1 MPKYLLGLIILLT
14 VYSCSRKQNPAKTES
29 MTTTVTTLPGST
41 GASGTVVTPKKADSA
56 VVVKKRNFTPKKKDI
71 IPPSIVVNDKAAKKA
86 VDGRLYYDLL
96 GNRYWKNYKDG
107 RYYLFSQKMYDDP
120 AFKPR

>member
-1 MPKYLLGLIILLT
+1 MAKYLFAFILLVS
-14 VYSCSRKQNPAKTES
+14 VYGCSKRHTPDK
-29 MTTTVTTLPGST
+29 TTLSSKVST
-41 GASGTVVTPKKADSA
+41 LPSEGGVITPTKTDSA

-107 RYYLFSQKMYDDP
+107 KYYLFSQKMYDNP
-120 AFKPR
+120 AFKPPK

>member
-1 MPKYLLGLIILLT
+1 MPKYLFAFIFLIT
-14 VYSCSRKQNPAKTES
+14 AFNCARKHTPEKTNS
-29 MTTTVTTLPGST
+29 ITTTVTS
-41 GASGTVVTPKKADSA
+41 GAGTVIPNKSDSI
-56 VVVKKRNFTPKKKDI
+56 VVRKRNFTPKKKDI

-107 RYYLFSQKMYDDP
+107 KYYLFNQKMYDNP
-120 AFKPR
+120 AFKPPK

>member
-1 MPKYLLGLIILLT
+1 MAKYSFAFILLLS
-14 VYSCSRKQNPAKTES
+14 VYSCSRRHTPDKTTITS
-29 MTTTVTTLPGST
+29 SVTTLPSEGVST
-41 GASGTVVTPKKADSA
+41 VPTKTDSA

-107 RYYLFSQKMYDDP
+107 KYYLFSQKMYDNP
-120 AFKPR
+120 AFKPPK

>member
-1 MPKYLLGLIILLT
+1 MPKIFLFALSFLILL
-14 VYSCSRKQNPAKTES
+14 SCSRRHTPEKTNS
-29 MTTTVTTLPGST
+29 ITTTVTSEPGSVNK
-41 GASGTVVTPKKADSA
+41 SDSA

-107 RYYLFSQKMYDDP
+107 KYYLFNQKMYDNP
-120 AFKPR
+120 AFKPPK

>member
-1 MPKYLLGLIILLT
+1 MPKYLFAFIFLIIL
-14 VYSCSRKQNPAKTES
+14 YSCSRRHTPERTD
-29 MTTTVTTLPGST
+29 TVTVTTLPGST
-41 GASGTVVTPKKADSA
+41 TETKTDS

-96 GNRYWKNYKDG
+96 GHRYWKNYKDG
-107 RYYLFSQKMYDDP
+107 KYYLFSQKMYDNP
-120 AFKPR
+120 AFKPPK

>member
-1 MPKYLLGLIILLT
+1 MHKYLFGFIVLLS
-14 VYSCSRKQNPAKTES
+14 VNGCSRKHNPAKTDS
-29 MTTTVTTLPGST
+29 ITTTVSSEPGSVI
-41 GASGTVVTPKKADSA
+41 APKKSDSV

-107 RYYLFSQKMYDDP
+107 KYYLFSQKMYDDP
-120 AFKPR
+120 AFKPPK

>member
-1 MPKYLLGLIILLT
+1 MTKYLSAFLLLIT
-14 VYSCSRKQNPAKTES
+14 AYSCSRKHNPAKTDS
-29 MTTTVTTLPGST
+29 ITTTVTTIPGT
-41 GASGTVVTPKKADSA
+41 GTVAKSDS

-96 GNRYWKNYKDG
+96 GHRYWKNYKDG
-107 RYYLFSQKMYDDP
+107 KYYLFSQKMYDDP
-120 AFKPR
+120 AFKPPK

>member
-1 MPKYLLGLIILLT
+1 MPKYLFGLIVLLT
-14 VYSCSRKQNPAKTES
+14 IYSCSRKHNPAKSDS
-29 MTTTVTTLPGST
+29 MTTTVTTLPGS
-41 GASGTVVTPKKADSA
+41 VVTPKKSDSA

-107 RYYLFSQKMYDDP
+107 KYYLFSQKMYDNP
-120 AFKPR
+120 AFRPPK

>member
-1 MPKYLLGLIILLT
+1 MPKYLLTIFFVTIL
-14 VYSCSRKQNPAKTES
+14 YSCAKKHTPEK
-29 MTTTVTTLPGST
+29 TTVTATST
-41 GASGTVVTPKKADSA
+41 TIASSETEPVITKKTDSA

-96 GNRYWKNYKDG
+96 GHRYWKNYKDG
-107 RYYLFSQKMYDDP
+107 KYYLFSQKMYDDP
-120 AFKPR
+120 AFKPPGK

>member
-1 MPKYLLGLIILLT
+1 MPKYFFAFIFLLS
-14 VYSCSRKQNPAKTES
+14 VYSCSRRHTPERTDS
-29 MTTTVTTLPGST
+29 ITVTTGPGNT
-41 GASGTVVTPKKADSA
+41 TPTKSDS

-107 RYYLFSQKMYDDP
+107 KYYLFNQKMYDNP
-120 AFKPR
+120 AFKPPVK

>member
-1 MPKYLLGLIILLT
+1 MPRISLIALSFLILILF
-14 VYSCSRKQNPAKTES
+14 SCSRRHTPERTTEAA
-29 MTTTVTTLPGST
+29 TTVTTIPNT
-41 GASGTVVTPKKADSA
+41 NKIDSA

-71 IPPSIVVNDKAAKKA
+71 IPPSIVVNDAAAKKA

-107 RYYLFSQKMYDDP
+107 KYYLFSQKMYDNP
-120 AFKPR
+120 AFKPPK

>member
-1 MPKYLLGLIILLT
+1 MHKYLFAFILLIS
-14 VYSCSRKQNPAKTES
+14 VYSCSRKHHPERTDTI
-29 MTTTVTTLPGST
+29 TTTVSTIPGST
-41 GASGTVVTPKKADSA
+41 TTPVKSDS

-71 IPPSIVVNDKAAKKA
+71 IPPSIVVNDQAAKKA

-107 RYYLFSQKMYDDP
+107 KYYLFNQKMYDNP
-120 AFKPR
+120 AFKPPVK

>member
-1 MPKYLLGLIILLT
+1 MQKYLFGFILLASIYGCSKKHSPSKTDT
-14 VYSCSRKQNPAKTES
+14 VTITTIPGNTTPAKS
-29 MTTTVTTLPGST
+29 
-41 GASGTVVTPKKADSA
+41 DS

-86 VDGRLYYDLL
+86 VDGRHYYDLL

-107 RYYLFSQKMYDDP
+107 KYYLFSQKMYDDP
-120 AFKPR
+120 AFKPPK

>member
-1 MPKYLLGLIILLT
+1 MHKYLFAFIVLIS
-14 VYSCSRKQNPAKTES
+14 VYSCSRRHNPEKTTVTS
-29 MTTTVTTLPGST
+29 SVTTLPSETGS
-41 GASGTVVTPKKADSA
+41 TVVTPKKSDSV

-86 VDGRLYYDLL
+86 IDGRLYYDLL

-107 RYYLFSQKMYDDP
+107 KYYLFNQKMYDNP
-120 AFKPR
+120 AFKPPK

>member
-1 MPKYLLGLIILLT
+1 MHKYLIAFILLVS
-14 VYSCSRKQNPAKTES
+14 VYSCSRRHTPEK
-29 MTTTVTTLPGST
+29 TTVTSTVSTLPSETGS
-41 GASGTVVTPKKADSA
+41 VVTPTKSDSA

-96 GNRYWKNYKDG
+96 GHRYWKNYKDG
-107 RYYLFSQKMYDDP
+107 KYYLFSQKMYDNP
-120 AFKPR
+120 AFIPPK

>member
-1 MPKYLLGLIILLT
+1 MPKILVASVIMFFLF
-14 VYSCSRKQNPAKTES
+14 SCSKRHTPEKTPETSVIIPAKS
-29 MTTTVTTLPGST
+29 
-41 GASGTVVTPKKADSA
+41 DS
-56 VVVKKRNFTPKKKDI
+56 VVVKKRNFTPRKKDI

-107 RYYLFSQKMYDDP
+107 KYYLFNQKMYDNP
-120 AFKPR
+120 AFKPPGK